1 MKKFSQLSL
10 ISASLLFGWATQAVA
25 GPIYECNGIY
35 TDKPSA
41 SCRGGGAADLPAI
54 GRYSSAPA
62 EQVRSCVQLTDNN
75 SEVAKAR
82 NNNVRRAVANAA
94 TPAKQNIR
102 PAAYTAPAVPTQAPA
117 AVPSNDKPGGSS
129 GRRMILEQELKN
141 ERLALA
147 NAQAEL
153 IRARAVK
160 NGAAVDAQR
169 VTGLQAG
176 VHDRQ
181 QNIQALQRELARM

>member
-1 MKKFSQLSL
+1 
-10 ISASLLFGWATQAVA
+10 
-25 GPIYECNGIY
+25 
-35 TDKPSA
+35 
-41 SCRGGGAADLPAI
+41 
-54 GRYSSAPA
+54 
-62 EQVRSCVQLTDNN
+62 
-75 SEVAKAR
+75 
-82 NNNVRRAVANAA
+82 
-94 TPAKQNIR
+94 
-102 PAAYTAPAVPTQAPA
+102 
-117 AVPSNDKPGGSS
+117 
-129 GRRMILEQELKN
+129 MILEQELKN

>member
-1 MKKFSQLSL
+1 MKKFSQLPL
-10 ISASLLFGWATQAVA
+10 IFASLLLGWSAQAAA
-25 GPIYECNGIY
+25 GQIYECNGIY

-41 SCRGGGAADLPAI
+41 SCRGSGAADLPPI

-62 EQVRSCVQLTDNN
+62 ERVRSNVQLTDNGGSPKN
-75 SEVAKAR
+75 QG
-82 NNNVRRAVANAA
+82 NNVRRAVANASS
-94 TPAKQNIR
+94 PAKQNVR
-102 PAAYTAPAVPTQAPA
+102 PANYTAASNPTAAPA
-117 AVPSNDKPGGSS
+117 AVPSNAKPGGNN

-147 NAQAEL
+147 QAQTEL

-160 NGAAVDAQR
+160 NGASVDAQR
-169 VTGLQAG
+169 ISGLQSS

-181 QNIQALQRELARM
+181 QNIQALQRELARL